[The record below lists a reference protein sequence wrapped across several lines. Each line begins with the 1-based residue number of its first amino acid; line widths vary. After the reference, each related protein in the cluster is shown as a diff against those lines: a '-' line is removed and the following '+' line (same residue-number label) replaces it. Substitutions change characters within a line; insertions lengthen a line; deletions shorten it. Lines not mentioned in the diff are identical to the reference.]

1 MKFTSYCGHKLYWG
15 AACMQSQRVLGCPI
29 WKILSFNKYPKP
41 SVQSESVHWLM
52 KAAWWGW
59 SATVYCSSDRTSASL
74 AVDMQ
79 HWHVLQRS
87 NLYLNANMARRT
99 QDARTLYLVFGLMSS
114 LWSLNTIPIN
124 GSINPAGSTH
134 CTEFL
139 SLYIYL
145 ARLLSKFTSIRTIV
159 YRLLPDVI
167 SPLAAHWC
175 PLLFMLEWIRN
186 LLFTFFAC

>member
-99 QDARTLYLVFGLMSS
+99 QDARTLYLVFGMMSS

-124 GSINPAGSTH
+124 GATNPPGSTH
-134 CTEFL
+134 WL
-139 SLYIYL
+139 HSV
-145 ARLLSKFTSIRTIV
+145 SKFV
-159 YRLLPDVI
+159 YLSSEVVVKVYVNQDYSL
-167 SPLAAHWC
+167 
-175 PLLFMLEWIRN
+175 
-186 LLFTFFAC
+186 